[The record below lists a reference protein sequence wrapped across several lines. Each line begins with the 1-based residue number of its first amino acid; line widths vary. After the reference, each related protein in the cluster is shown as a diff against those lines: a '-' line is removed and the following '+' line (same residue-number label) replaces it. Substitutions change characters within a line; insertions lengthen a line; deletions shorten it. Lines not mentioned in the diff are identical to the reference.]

1 MIKTENGITEMEGS
15 LVEIMADTA
24 LVMTNLYVISK
35 DKLGE
40 AGAREMIVDVGRVAL
55 ADEMIARIEKKRTA
69 LGSTE
74 YRWREVDHSER
85 VEVLRQ
91 QSQLKNALRELEAC
105 AGVRGYH
112 WRDTKPTD
120 RIRRHRHDA
129 GRD

>member
-40 AGAREMIVDVGRVAL
+40 ARAREMIVDVGRVAL
-55 ADEMIARIEKKRTA
+55 ADEMIAGIEKKRTA

-74 YRWREVDHSER
+74 YRWRGNDE
-85 VEVLRQ
+85 
-91 QSQLKNALRELEAC
+91 
-105 AGVRGYH
+105 
-112 WRDTKPTD
+112 
-120 RIRRHRHDA
+120 
-129 GRD
+129 